1 MDILG
6 SERSGAWLAGTHLQ
20 DVPSRVALLLD
31 FPMRT
36 QDDVKGY

>member
-1 MDILG
+1 MDTLG
-6 SERSGAWLAGTHLQ
+6 SERSETWLTGTHLQ